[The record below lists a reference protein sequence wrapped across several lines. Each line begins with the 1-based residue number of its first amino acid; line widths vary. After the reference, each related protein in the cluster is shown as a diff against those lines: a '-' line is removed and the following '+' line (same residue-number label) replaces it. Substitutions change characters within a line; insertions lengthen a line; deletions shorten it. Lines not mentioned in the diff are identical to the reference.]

1 MGDHCLWHPVMAGAP
16 TILSLFIL
24 VQKYKPLQFKAM
36 WIAFKIPWET
46 FNIVFYIF
54 PCSTKDLLRWRADSE
69 YVEELG

>member
-24 VQKYKPLQFKAM
+24 VQKYKPLQFKAI

-46 FNIVFYIF
+46 FNIVFLYIPIF
-54 PCSTKDLLRWRADSE
+54 NKGFVKVA
-69 YVEELG
+69 GGF

>member
-24 VQKYKPLQFKAM
+24 VQKYKPLQFKAI

-46 FNIVFYIF
+46 FNIVFLYLSMF
-54 PCSTKDLLRWRADSE
+54 NKEFVKVA
-69 YVEELG
+69 GGF